1 MKISETL
8 KADSPL
14 IEEIGK
20 LLQET
25 QGNPS
30 LEGFER
36 DLTELIQIIT
46 DISSTA
52 RNFSESIDVDPQRLD
67 EIQQRIALLQDIRRK
82 YGETLQVVLEKQKQF
97 AEQIQILENADQ
109 MAQEIQEQLQKV
121 EKDLATE
128 EERIETLRKKAA
140 PEIAREI
147 ELYLHEL
154 SIPDGKVEFHIDGV
168 AGEQVEIKVSLNH
181 GQELQPLRKVAS
193 GGELARTTLATRLV
207 DAGIGGQ
214 TALEVGNCLKEL
226 STNRQVLVVTHLA
239 QVASYADTQIQVVK
253 EENEGRPSITVRTLD
268 KDQRVVEI
276 SRMLSGSPDSE
287 NAQKHANE
295 LLENAH

>member
-1 MKISETL
+1 M
-8 KADSPL
+8 
-14 IEEIGK
+14 
-20 LLQET
+20 
-25 QGNPS
+25 
-30 LEGFER
+30 
-36 DLTELIQIIT
+36 
-46 DISSTA
+46 
-52 RNFSESIDVDPQRLD
+52 
-67 EIQQRIALLQDIRRK
+67 
-82 YGETLQVVLEKQKQF
+82 EKQKQF

-121 EKDLATE
+121 EKDLAAE
-128 EERIETLRKKAA
+128 EEKIETLRKKAA
-140 PEIAREI
+140 PKIAREI
-147 ELYLHEL
+147 ELYLHEF
-154 SIPDGKVEFHIDGV
+154 SIPDGKGEFHIDGV

-193 GGELARTTLATRLV
+193 GGELARTTLAARLVLSTEPETLIFDEV

-226 STNRQVLVVTHLA
+226 SSDRQVLVVTHLA

-253 EENEGRPSITVRTLD
+253 EENKGRPSITVRTLD

>member
-1 MKISETL
+1 M
-8 KADSPL
+8 
-14 IEEIGK
+14 
-20 LLQET
+20 
-25 QGNPS
+25 
-30 LEGFER
+30 
-36 DLTELIQIIT
+36 IQIIT
-46 DISSTA
+46 DISITA
-52 RNFSESIDVDPQRLD
+52 RNFSESIDVDPLRLD

-128 EERIETLRKKAA
+128 EEKIETLRKKAA

-168 AGEQVEIKVSLNH
+168 AGEQVDIKVSLNH

-207 DAGIGGQ
+207 LSTEPETLIFDEVDAGIGGQ
-214 TALEVGNCLKEL
+214 TALDVGNCLKEL
-226 STNRQVLVVTHLA
+226 SSDRQVLVVTHLA

-253 EENEGRPSITVRTLD
+253 EENEGRPSITVRTRD
-268 KDQRVVEI
+268 IDQRVVEI